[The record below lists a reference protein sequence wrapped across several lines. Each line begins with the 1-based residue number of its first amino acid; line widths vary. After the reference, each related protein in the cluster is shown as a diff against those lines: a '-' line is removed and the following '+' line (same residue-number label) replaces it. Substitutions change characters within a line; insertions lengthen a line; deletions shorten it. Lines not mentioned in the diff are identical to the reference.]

1 MTTGL
6 VPEVVVFGGSVE
18 SVVVVVVKGTR
29 GVSRGVAEGGAVRR
43 GEGTGLYSLKYVP
56 WADRMEDD
64 RETLDELRL
73 CFVAFVGVPGFG
85 EDVNADEWMT
95 NSRRRLEGVRAD
107 VLVLVMAA
115 AGGGGIVGRGPEGGG
130 VGGNRSVTLEATD

>member
-1 MTTGL
+1 M
-6 VPEVVVFGGSVE
+6 
-18 SVVVVVVKGTR
+18 
-29 GVSRGVAEGGAVRR
+29 RR

-64 RETLDELRL
+64 RETLEELRL

-95 NSRRRLEGVRAD
+95 YSRRRLEGVRAD
-107 VLVLVMAA
+107 VLELVMAA
-115 AGGGGIVGRGPEGGG
+115 AGGVGIVGRGPEGGG